1 MSAFLAIA
9 ERAARAAGDYLLR
22 ASGRLEDIRVEEKGP
37 NDFVSTVDR
46 EAERRIIEAIRGRYP
61 DHAILAEESG
71 ESGDHEVC
79 WVIDPLDGTTNFLHG
94 LPWYAVSIGVLR
106 NGRPECGVIYAPA
119 TNELFSGARGKGARL
134 NNQRLRVA
142 GRKGLKGAL
151 LATGFPIR
159 QVAHLDEYLQTLGEV
174 IGQSSGVRRA
184 GSAALDLAYTAAG
197 RFDGFWEVGL
207 KPWDL
212 AAGVLLVEE
221 AGGMVS
227 DFAGGQGYLQS
238 GNVVAS
244 NRFLF
249 RTLLSLVGKRM
260 PESLRR

>member
-1 MSAFLAIA
+1 
-9 ERAARAAGDYLLR
+9 
-22 ASGRLEDIRVEEKGP
+22 
-37 NDFVSTVDR
+37 
-46 EAERRIIEAIRGRYP
+46 
-61 DHAILAEESG
+61 
-71 ESGDHEVC
+71 
-79 WVIDPLDGTTNFLHG
+79 
-94 LPWYAVSIGVLR
+94 
-106 NGRPECGVIYAPA
+106 
-119 TNELFSGARGKGARL
+119 
-134 NNQRLRVA
+134 LRVA
-142 GRKGLKGAL
+142 GRKGFKGAL

-159 QVAHLDEYLQTLGEV
+159 QGAHLDEYLQTLGEV

-197 RFDGFWEVGL
+197 RFDGFWEIGL

-249 RTLLSLVGKRM
+249 RPLLSMVGKRL